1 MAAFRGIAHAPFP
14 SNPWDE
20 LTMCHPPRSAS
31 TLYLLFFRTL
41 VFFSFALL
49 WLPAGGVGSEPT
61 AEPALDEAF
70 EKLMALEPG
79 QDLQQFRP
87 IDHAVGAAHS
97 DESIRADIEARLVR
111 ILRGEAT
118 DLGKDYACRQLVTV
132 GGDEAITALR
142 ELVPDA
148 RMSYM
153 ARFALEG
160 IGGPDAAD
168 ALRELLATTEGL
180 QQIGVV
186 ISLGRMADAEAAT
199 LIAALLDH
207 ADRPLADAC
216 LTALGQIGTVT
227 AARALQEYV
236 GRDGAA
242 SSPAAIDALLASA
255 ESLCRAGQYALAAEL
270 CQGLWGA
277 ESRRVREGA
286 FRGWI
291 AANPDQSLAIVIA
304 ALAGDED
311 WKRVAAADYVAD
323 LRQPGE
329 LQQIAVAL
337 EDLPAEGQVAALK
350 SLTPRSDPA
359 IRQAALSLATSAN
372 TDVAVAAL
380 EALILSGTAEDVP
393 DLATIVIDRD
403 DPQKRQA
410 AFETIRRMPADGVD
424 QAVKALLG
432 QTENPPPVMV
442 QLAVARRS
450 PMLVPALLKAARAPH
465 AVARLE
471 AWLGLELMAQP
482 QHAAQLVDLLLETA
496 PGPER
501 EAADRAVWLTSL
513 RIEDPAQRSAPLL
526 AALEAGHQNAA
537 VVLLPTLARIGDPA
551 ALPAVRKA
559 MQSSQARVRDAG
571 YRALANWP
579 DPIVADEL
587 LEIAKT
593 SEVDAY
599 RIWALRAFARLV
611 ALPSDRPAQETF
623 RMLRDAMPLAVRIE
637 DKQLFLSRLS
647 AVRVP
652 EALDLLMSYLGDPE
666 LESAAVPAIFT
677 LAKGLSQTHPE
688 RAAAAL
694 NKIQPL
700 VTDPEIEQ
708 QIPRVLRDIDNR

>member
-1 MAAFRGIAHAPFP
+1 
-14 SNPWDE
+14 
-20 LTMCHPPRSAS
+20 MCHSPHSPPPHV
-31 TLYLLFFRTL
+31 LFFRLL
-41 VFFSFALL
+41 VVCGFGPLL
-49 WLPAGGVGSEPT
+49 LPAGGAGAEPI
-61 AEPALDEAF
+61 ADPALDEAF
-70 EKLMALEPG
+70 RELMVLEPG

-87 IDHAVGAAHS
+87 IERAVGAAQS
-97 DESIRADIEARLVR
+97 DESIRADIEARLVQV
-111 ILRGEAT
+111 LRGEASE
-118 DLGKDYACRQLVTV
+118 LGKDYACRQLVTV
-132 GGDEAITALR
+132 GGDVAIAALR

-148 RMSYM
+148 RMSHM
-153 ARFALEG
+153 ARFGLEG
-160 IGGPDAAD
+160 IGGPKAAG
-168 ALRELLATTEGL
+168 ALRNLLDTTDGL

-186 ISLGRMADAEAAT
+186 ISLGRMADADAAAP
-199 LIAALLDH
+199 IALLLDN
-207 ADRPLADAC
+207 AERPLADAC
-216 LTALGQIGTVT
+216 LTALGQIGTVP

-236 GRDGAA
+236 GKEGSS
-242 SSPAAIDALLASA
+242 SSPAAIDALLAAA
-255 ESLCRAGQYALAAEL
+255 ESLCRAGQYELAAEL
-270 CQGLWGA
+270 CHGLLGA

-291 AANPDQSLAIVIA
+291 AANPDQSLAIILA

-311 WKRVAAADYVAD
+311 WKRVVAADCIAD
-323 LRQPGE
+323 LRQPAE
-329 LQQIAVAL
+329 LQQITAAL
-337 EDLPAEGQVAALK
+337 EDLPAEGQVAALV

-359 IRQAALSLATSAN
+359 IRQAALSLTVSAN
-372 TDVAVAAL
+372 ADVAVAAL
-380 EALILSGTAEDVP
+380 EALILSGTADDVP
-393 DLATIVIDRD
+393 ALAAIMTEGD
-403 DPQKRQA
+403 DPQTRQA

-424 QAVKALLG
+424 QAVKALMD
-432 QTENPPPVMV
+432 QATDPPPMMV

-465 AVARLE
+465 AVSRLE
-471 AWLGLELMAQP
+471 AWRGLEIMAQGH
-482 QHAAQLVDLLLETA
+482 HAAQLVDLLCKTA

-501 EAADRAVWLTSL
+501 DAADRAVWLTCL

-526 AALEAGHQNAA
+526 AALEEGDQNAA

-551 ALPAVRKA
+551 ALPAVRRA
-559 MQSSQARVRDAG
+559 MQSSQVRIRDAG

-579 DPIVADEL
+579 DPLVADEL

-593 SEVDAY
+593 SDVDAY

-611 ALPSDRPAQETF
+611 ALPSERPPEETF
-623 RMLRDAMPLAVRIE
+623 QMLRDAMPLAVRVE

-652 EALDLLMSYLGDPE
+652 EALELLMSYVGDPG

-677 LAKGLSQTHPE
+677 LAKGLSQTHPQQ
-688 RAAAAL
+688 AAAAL

>member
-1 MAAFRGIAHAPFP
+1 
-14 SNPWDE
+14 
-20 LTMCHPPRSAS
+20 MCHPPRSAS
-31 TLYLLFFRTL
+31 LPHLLFFRTL
-41 VFFSFALL
+41 VVFSFGLML
-49 WLPAGGVGSEPT
+49 LPAGVVGAEPT
-61 AEPALDEAF
+61 ADPALDEAF
-70 EKLMALEPG
+70 QKLMVLEPG

-87 IDHAVGAAHS
+87 IDHAVGAAQS
-97 DESIRADIEARLVR
+97 DESIRADIEARLIQV
-111 ILRGEAT
+111 LRGEAT

-132 GGDEAITALR
+132 GGDEAIAALR

-160 IGGPDAAD
+160 IGGPNAAG
-168 ALRELLATTEGL
+168 ALRELLGTTDGL

-186 ISLGRMADAEAAT
+186 ISLGRMADADAAT
-199 LIAALLDH
+199 PIAALLDN

-216 LTALGQIGTVT
+216 LTALGQIGTVP

-236 GRDGAA
+236 GKDGAS
-242 SSPAAIDALLASA
+242 SSPAAIDALLAAA
-255 ESLCRAGQYALAAEL
+255 ESLCQADQFELAAEL

-291 AANPDQSLAIVIA
+291 AANPDQSLAIIIA

-323 LRQPGE
+323 LRQPAE
-329 LQQIAVAL
+329 LQQISAAL
-337 EDLPAEGQVAALK
+337 EDLPAEGQVAALI
-350 SLTPRSDPA
+350 SLIPRSDPA
-359 IRQAALSLATSAN
+359 IRRAALSLATSAN
-372 TDVAVAAL
+372 VAVAVAAL
-380 EALILSGTAEDVP
+380 ETLIQSGTAEDVP
-393 DLATIVIDRD
+393 ALVAIVIDGD
-403 DPQKRQA
+403 DAQKRQA

-424 QAVKALLG
+424 QAVKVWLET
-432 QTENPPPVMV
+432 TEDPPSVMV
-442 QLAVARRS
+442 QLTVARRS
-450 PMLVPALLKAARAPH
+450 PILVPALLKAAQAPFG
-465 AVARLE
+465 VSRLE
-471 AWLGLELMAQP
+471 AWLGLEIMAQG
-482 QHAAQLVDLLLETA
+482 QHVAQLVDLLLDTA

-551 ALPAVRKA
+551 ALPAVRNA

-579 DPIVADEL
+579 EPIVADEL
-587 LEIAKT
+587 LEIAKA

-611 ALPSDRPAQETF
+611 ALPSERPAEETF
-623 RMLRDAMPLAVRIE
+623 QMLRDAMQLAVRIE

-652 EALDLLMSYLGDPE
+652 EALDLLISYVGDPE

-688 RAAAAL
+688 QAAAAL

>member
-1 MAAFRGIAHAPFP
+1 M
-14 SNPWDE
+14 
-20 LTMCHPPRSAS
+20 
-31 TLYLLFFRTL
+31 FFRTL
-41 VFFSFALL
+41 VVFSFGLM
-49 WLPAGGVGSEPT
+49 WLPAGVVGAEPT
-61 AEPALDEAF
+61 ADPALDEAF
-70 EKLMALEPG
+70 QKLMGLEPG

-87 IDHAVGAAHS
+87 IDQALGAAQR
-97 DESIRADIEARLVR
+97 DESIRADIEARLVQV
-111 ILRGEAT
+111 LRGEAT

-132 GGDEAITALR
+132 GGDEAIAALR
-142 ELVPDA
+142 ELVPDE

-153 ARFALEG
+153 ARFGLEG
-160 IGGPDAAD
+160 IGGSKAAD
-168 ALRELLATTEGL
+168 ALRELLGTTEGL

-186 ISLGRMADAEAAT
+186 ISLGRMADAGAAT
-199 LIAALLDH
+199 PIAALLDN

-216 LTALGQIGTVT
+216 LTALGQIGTVP

-236 GRDGAA
+236 GKEGSSA
-242 SSPAAIDALLASA
+242 SPAAFDALLAAA
-255 ESLCRAGQYALAAEL
+255 ESLCQAGQFELAAEL

-291 AANPDQSLAIVIA
+291 AANPDQSLAIIIA

-323 LRQPGE
+323 LRQPAE
-329 LQQIAVAL
+329 LQQIAAAL
-337 EDLPAEGQVAALK
+337 GDLPAEGQVAALK

-372 TDVAVAAL
+372 VDVAVAAL

-393 DLATIVIDRD
+393 ALVAIVIDGD

-424 QAVKALLG
+424 RAVKAWLG
-432 QTENPPPVMV
+432 KTENPPSVIV

-471 AWLGLELMAQP
+471 AWLGLEIMAQP
-482 QHAAQLVDLLLETA
+482 QHAAQLVDLLIETA

-537 VVLLPTLARIGDPA
+537 VVLLPTLARMGDPA
-551 ALPAVRKA
+551 ALPAVRNA

-611 ALPSDRPAQETF
+611 ALPSDRPAAETF
-623 RMLRDAMPLAVRIE
+623 RMLRDAMQLTVRIE

-652 EALDLLMSYLGDPE
+652 EALDLLMSYVGDPD
-666 LESAAVPAIFT
+666 LESAAIPAIFT

-688 RAAAAL
+688 QAAAAL